1 MSAPTLAEVVADPS
15 RNGIYRLSEGQNLP
29 DAVTLSGACMTGKR
43 ALLAELAEKL
53 AFPDYFD
60 SNWDALEECLNDLSW
75 FDGDTCLVIE
85 DAGVPEAEAPEAWGV
100 LLDILGDAARAWR
113 DEGRVFSVF
122 LRGGHTAYP
131 KVSA

>member
-1 MSAPTLAEVVADPS
+1 MSAPTLAEILAAPA
-15 RNGIYRLSEGQNLP
+15 RNGLYRLSEAQDLP
-29 DAVTLSGACMTGKR
+29 GAVVVSGTRMTSKQ
-43 ALLAELAEKL
+43 ALLTELADKL

-60 SNWDALEECLNDLSW
+60 RNWDALEECLNDLSW
-75 FDGDTCLVIE
+75 FEGETLVVIE
-85 DAGVPEAEAPEAWGV
+85 DAGVPEAEAPEAWAV

-131 KVSA
+131 KVGR

>member
-1 MSAPTLAEVVADPS
+1 MSAPTLAEIRADPS
-15 RNGIYRLSEGQNLP
+15 RNGLYRLAEGLCLA
-29 DAVTLSGACMTGKR
+29 DAATLSGARMTEKP
-43 ALLAELAEKL
+43 AMMAELAEKL
-53 AFPDYFD
+53 AFPTYFD

-75 FDGDTCLVIE
+75 FDGETCLVIE
-85 DAGVPEAEAPEAWGV
+85 EAGVPETEAPEAWGV

-131 KVSA
+131 KVAA

>member
-1 MSAPTLAEVVADPS
+1 MSAPELAEILADPS
-15 RNGIYRLSEGQNLP
+15 RNGLYRVSEGLNP
-29 DAVTLSGACMTGKR
+29 PGAVTLSGARMTDKR
-43 ALLAELAEKL
+43 AMLAELADKL

-60 SNWDALEECLNDLSW
+60 RNWDALEECLNDLSW
-75 FDGDTCLVIE
+75 FDGETCLVIE

-122 LRGGHTAYP
+122 LQGGHTAYP
-131 KVSA
+131 KVTA